1 MSEGV
6 LKQVALT
13 LDLAP
18 DMEIEACEKA
28 CAVAELMGMSTD
40 RVAEVRMAMIEAC
53 INAIEHSGAKDA
65 KLYVD
70 IAVLGSA
77 QPKDLRITVS
87 DRGVGFDRKKLV
99 EPKIEQKLKSSSKRG
114 WGLKIIEGLMDH
126 VDVASSGEGT
136 SVIMTKR
143 IVGGDTPAVE
153 SAGM

>member
-1 MSEGV
+1 MADSI
-6 LKQVALT
+6 LKEVGLT

-40 RVAEVRMAMIEAC
+40 RIDEVKMAMIEAC
-53 INAIEHSGAKDA
+53 INAIEHSGAADS

-70 IAVLGSA
+70 IAVLGTREP
-77 QPKDLRITVS
+77 QELRITVS

-114 WGLKIIEGLMDH
+114 WGLQIIEGLMDK
-126 VDVASSGEGT
+126 VTVASTAAGT
-136 SVIMTKR
+136 SVIMTKT
-143 IVGGDTPAVE
+143 IVGG
-153 SAGM
+153 